1 MKQVKVQYY
10 FMWKMW
16 RWCLVPE
23 LYNKYRHFSA
33 FLCIAFGVYP
43 FDHLYSLNSWRSI
56 WIKMCYIFI
65 VSVYCEL
72 ESLLWFSY
80 MKRTYLVHF
89 LGNCHVFVTNECVI
103 WYVNKVIRSKHVELN
118 RLLIR
123 ENVKTVIFMS
133 VYYLF
138 VSIMSKGDRNE
149 PNANFFAIDSEILCF
164 RENET
169 KFHKTH
175 FHKQSRTKVH
185 VQKWIWFDAFNTQW
199 SRATEQSLNS

>member
-10 FMWKMW
+10 FMWNMW

-65 VSVYCEL
+65 VSVYCEW

-123 ENVKTVIFMS
+123 ENMKTVIFMS

-138 VSIMSKGDRNE
+138 VNIMSKGDRNE

-164 RENET
+164 R
-169 KFHKTH
+169 
-175 FHKQSRTKVH
+175 
-185 VQKWIWFDAFNTQW
+185 
-199 SRATEQSLNS
+199 